1 MKLLTDRSW
10 RRRLQRR
17 GRAEA
22 GRREFALTD
31 ALGDYRGIT
40 ASRYARIAEIDRW
53 RPEPFDMPPPPER
66 DAVHRRVQEL
76 IEHLEGAIDE
86 GSGGVLDRQIESWV
100 AAWMAG
106 VESDYADHCG
116 LIQMI
121 RGQAEQWVRE
131 ITVELEQARVRLGSL
146 SGDYEAL
153 GRKLRDSGITAPA
166 ALPED
171 GDDGAG
177 PAPQNGPEP
186 GPKDDV
192 SDAGGKDEPSIE
204 IEFDFNIGGGGGKS

>member
-1 MKLLTDRSW
+1 
-10 RRRLQRR
+10 
-17 GRAEA
+17 
-22 GRREFALTD
+22 
-31 ALGDYRGIT
+31 
-40 ASRYARIAEIDRW
+40 
-53 RPEPFDMPPPPER
+53 
-66 DAVHRRVQEL
+66 
-76 IEHLEGAIDE
+76 
-86 GSGGVLDRQIESWV
+86 
-100 AAWMAG
+100 MAG